1 LAKQI
6 SPTNHGN
13 AFQQKITETIFMA
26 KAKTNYTCTECGDV
40 SNKWAGKC
48 PACGAWNTLVETIV
62 ENGGNRF
69 SASHQG
75 LAQTAP
81 VLSLADIE
89 AIDVPRFGT
98 GIEEFD
104 RVLGGGLV
112 PGGVVL
118 IGGDPGIGKST
129 LLLQALANI
138 ARLKKVLYV
147 SGEESG
153 AQIAM
158 RAKRLAVEAG
168 ELKLQAE
175 IQLEKILGT
184 LVEHKPE
191 VVVIDSIQT
200 MYSDALSS
208 APGSVAQVRECAA
221 QLTRA
226 AKMSGITIIMVGH
239 VTKEGALAGPRVLE
253 HIVDTVLYFEGDT
266 HSSFRLVRAVKNR
279 FGAVNELGVFAMTEK
294 GLKGVSNP
302 SALFLSQ
309 HENQVPGSCVMVT
322 QEGTRP
328 LLVEIQALVDS
339 SHVPN
344 ARRLSVGLEQ
354 NRLAMLLAVLH
365 RHAGIA
371 AFDQDVFIN
380 AVGGVKITEPAAD
393 LAVLLAINS
402 SMRNK
407 PLPRGLVVFGE
418 VGLAGEIRPAP
429 RGQERLREAAK
440 LGFSIAMIPK
450 ANAPKQKIEGLKVIA
465 VERIDEALQRIRDE
479 ID

>member
-1 LAKQI
+1 
-6 SPTNHGN
+6 
-13 AFQQKITETIFMA
+13 MA
-26 KAKTNYTCTECGDV
+26 KVKTNYTCTECGGV
-40 SNKWAGKC
+40 SNKWAGQC
-48 PACGAWNTLVETIV
+48 PACGQWNTLVETLV
-62 ENGGNRF
+62 ESGGGNRY
-69 SASHQG
+69 SSTPQG

-112 PGGVVL
+112 PGGVAL

-138 ARLKKVLYV
+138 SRLKKVLYV

-153 AQIAM
+153 SQIAL
-158 RAKRLAVEAG
+158 RAKRLAVDAR
-168 ELKLQAE
+168 ELQLQAE
-175 IQLEKILGT
+175 IQLEKILAT
-184 LVEHKPE
+184 LAEHKPE
-191 VVVIDSIQT
+191 VAVIDSIQT
-200 MYSDALSS
+200 IYSDALTS

-221 QLTRA
+221 QLTRV
-226 AKMSGITIIMVGH
+226 AKTSGITIIMVGH

-266 HSSFRLVRAVKNR
+266 HSSFRLVRAFKNR

-365 RHAGIA
+365 RHAGVA

-440 LGFSIAMIPK
+440 LGFSIAVIPK
-450 ANAPKQKIEGLKVIA
+450 ANAPKQAIEGLKVIP
-465 VERIDEALQRIRDE
+465 VERIDDALQKARE
-479 ID
+479 IDDYAA

>member
-1 LAKQI
+1 
-6 SPTNHGN
+6 
-13 AFQQKITETIFMA
+13 MA
-26 KAKTNYTCTECGDV
+26 KPKINYTCSD
-40 SNKWAGKC
+40 
-48 PACGAWNTLVETIV
+48 CGAIASKWSGQCTSCHQWNTLVETVV
-62 ENGGNRF
+62 EAPGLNRL
-69 SASHQG
+69 SNPVHKS

-89 AIDVPRFGT
+89 ATDVPRFGT

-112 PGGVVL
+112 AGGVVL

-138 ARLKKVLYV
+138 SAVKSTLYV

-153 AQIAM
+153 AQIAL
-158 RAKRLAVEAG
+158 RARRLSVEGSA
-168 ELKLQAE
+168 LKLQAE

-184 LVEHKPE
+184 LADLKPE
-191 VVVIDSIQT
+191 VAVIDSIQT
-200 MYSDALSS
+200 LYSDALSS

-221 QLTRA
+221 QLTRV
-226 AKMSGITIIMVGH
+226 AKQTGVTIILVGH

-266 HSSFRLVRAVKNR
+266 QSSFRLVRAIKNR

-302 SALFLSQ
+302 SALFLSS
-309 HENQVPGSCVMVT
+309 HDTAVPGSCVMVT

-328 LLVEIQALVDS
+328 LLVEIQALVDT
-339 SHVPN
+339 SHLPN

-429 RGQERLREAAK
+429 RGQERLKEAAK
-440 LGFSIAMIPK
+440 LGFSIAVIPK
-450 ANAPKQKIEGLKVIA
+450 SNAPKQKIEGMKIVA
-465 VERIDEALQRIRDE
+465 VERIDEAFNKLRELD
-479 ID
+479 

>member
-1 LAKQI
+1 
-6 SPTNHGN
+6 
-13 AFQQKITETIFMA
+13 MA
-26 KAKTNYTCTECGDV
+26 KVKTQFTCSECGAIA
-40 SNKWAGKC
+40 SKWTGQC
-48 PACGAWNTLVETIV
+48 SACQQWNSMVETV
-62 ENGGNRF
+62 PETAGNNRY
-69 SASHQG
+69 SQPQHLS

-81 VLSLADIE
+81 VLSLADID

-112 PGGVVL
+112 AGGVVL

-129 LLLQALANI
+129 LLLQALANMSHHK
-138 ARLKKVLYV
+138 RVLYV

-153 AQIAM
+153 AQIAL
-158 RAKRLAVEAG
+158 RAKRLVIDAK

-175 IQLEKILGT
+175 IQLEKILST
-184 LVEHKPE
+184 LNDLKPE

-200 MYSDALSS
+200 VYSDALSS

-226 AKMSGITIIMVGH
+226 AKQTGVTIILVGH

-253 HIVDTVLYFEGDT
+253 HIVDTVLYFEGDA
-266 HSSFRLVRAVKNR
+266 HSSFRLVRAIKNR

-309 HENQVPGSCVMVT
+309 HDNQVPGSCVMVT

-328 LLVEIQALVDS
+328 LLVEIQALVDT
-339 SHVPN
+339 SHLPN

-354 NRLAMLLAVLH
+354 NRLAMLLAVAH

-440 LGFSIAMIPK
+440 LGFTLAVVPK
-450 ANAPKQKIEGLKVIA
+450 SNLPKQVIEGLKVIG
-465 VERIDEALQRIRDE
+465 VERIDEAFNKLRDLE
-479 ID
+479 

>member
-1 LAKQI
+1 
-6 SPTNHGN
+6 
-13 AFQQKITETIFMA
+13 M
-26 KAKTNYTCTECGDV
+26 
-40 SNKWAGKC
+40 
-48 PACGAWNTLVETIV
+48 
-62 ENGGNRF
+62 R
-69 SASHQG
+69 
-75 LAQTAP
+75 
-81 VLSLADIE
+81 LADIE

-98 GIEEFD
+98 GIDEFD

-112 PGGVVL
+112 AGGVVL

-138 ARLKKVLYV
+138 SKFKRALYV

-153 AQIAM
+153 AQVAL
-158 RAKRLAVEAG
+158 RARRLVIDAEN
-168 ELKLQAE
+168 LQLQAE
-175 IQLEKILGT
+175 IQLEKILST
-184 LVEHKPE
+184 LAEEKPD
-191 VVVIDSIQT
+191 VAVIDSIQT
-200 MYSDALSS
+200 VYSDALSS

-221 QLTRA
+221 QLTRV
-226 AKMSGITIIMVGH
+226 AKQSGITIILVGH
-239 VTKEGALAGPRVLE
+239 VTKEGTLAGPRVLE
-253 HIVDTVLYFEGDT
+253 HIVDTVLYYEGDT
-266 HSSFRLVRAVKNR
+266 HTSFRLVRAFKNR
-279 FGAVNELGVFAMTEK
+279 FGAVNELGVFAMTDK

-309 HENQVPGSCVMVT
+309 HDTQVPGSCVMVT

-328 LLVEIQALVDS
+328 LLVEIQALVDA

-344 ARRLSVGLEQ
+344 ARRLTVGLEQ

-365 RHAGIA
+365 KHAGVA

-393 LAVLLAINS
+393 LPVLLAIQS

-407 PLPRGLVVFGE
+407 PLPRGLVAFGE

-440 LGFSIAMIPK
+440 LGFSIALVPK
-450 ANAPKQKIEGLKVIA
+450 ANLPKQKIEGLQVIG
-465 VERIDEALQRIRDE
+465 VERIDQAMNQVREMQ
-479 ID
+479 

>member
-1 LAKQI
+1 
-6 SPTNHGN
+6 
-13 AFQQKITETIFMA
+13 MA
-26 KAKTNYTCTECGDV
+26 KSRTSFVCSECGAV
-40 SNKWAGKC
+40 SSRWTGQC
-48 PACGAWNTLVETIV
+48 PDCKAWNTMVEQVETA
-62 ENGGNRF
+62 GMNRM
-69 SASHQG
+69 SQTPQQHKS
-75 LAQTAP
+75 LVQTAP
-81 VLSLADIE
+81 VLSLADID
-89 AIDVPRFGT
+89 ATDVPRFGT

-112 PGGVVL
+112 AGGVVL

-129 LLLQALANI
+129 LLLQALANL
-138 ARLKKVLYV
+138 AATRSTLYV

-153 AQIAM
+153 AQIAL
-158 RAKRLAVEAG
+158 RAHRLQVDARD
-168 ELKLQAE
+168 LKLQAE

-184 LVEHKPE
+184 LADLKPE
-191 VVVIDSIQT
+191 VAVIDSIQT
-200 MYSDALSS
+200 LYSDALTS
-208 APGSVAQVRECAA
+208 APGSVSQVRECAA
-221 QLTRA
+221 QLTRV
-226 AKMSGITIIMVGH
+226 AKQTGVTIILVGH

-266 HSSFRLVRAVKNR
+266 QSSFRLVRAIKNR

-309 HENQVPGSCVMVT
+309 HDSQVPGSCVMVT

-328 LLVEIQALVDS
+328 LLVEIQALVDT
-339 SHVPN
+339 SHLPN

-402 SMRNK
+402 SMRSK

-440 LGFSIAMIPK
+440 LGFSVAVIPK
-450 ANAPKQKIEGLKVIA
+450 SNVPKQPIEGMTIVA
-465 VERIDEALQRIRDE
+465 VERIDEAFNKLRELD
-479 ID
+479 

>member
-1 LAKQI
+1 
-6 SPTNHGN
+6 
-13 AFQQKITETIFMA
+13 MA
-26 KAKTNYTCTECGDV
+26 KARTTFTCSECGGM
-40 SNKWAGKC
+40 SSRWTGQ
-48 PACGAWNTLVETIV
+48 CGDCKAWNTMVETVV
-62 ENGGNRF
+62 EPAGVNRM
-69 SASHQG
+69 SQTQHKS

-81 VLSLADIE
+81 VLSLADID
-89 AIDVPRFGT
+89 AVDVPRFTT

-112 PGGVVL
+112 AGGVVL

-138 ARLKKVLYV
+138 ASVKSTLYV

-153 AQIAM
+153 AQIAL
-158 RAKRLAVEAG
+158 RARRLAVDARD
-168 ELKLQAE
+168 LKLQAE

-184 LVEHKPE
+184 LADLKPE
-191 VVVIDSIQT
+191 VAVIDSIQT
-200 MYSDALSS
+200 VYSDALTS

-221 QLTRA
+221 QLTRL
-226 AKMSGITIIMVGH
+226 AKQTGVTIILVGH

-266 HSSFRLVRAVKNR
+266 QSSFRLVRAIKNR

-309 HENQVPGSCVMVT
+309 HDTPVPGSCVMVT

-328 LLVEIQALVDS
+328 LLVEIQALVDT
-339 SHVPN
+339 SHLPN

-380 AVGGVKITEPAAD
+380 AVGGVKIAEPAAD

-402 SMRNK
+402 SMRSK

-450 ANAPKQKIEGLKVIA
+450 SNVPKQKIEGMTIIA
-465 VERIDEALQRIRDE
+465 VERIDEAFNKLRELD
-479 ID
+479 

>member
-1 LAKQI
+1 
-6 SPTNHGN
+6 
-13 AFQQKITETIFMA
+13 MA
-26 KAKTNYTCTECGDV
+26 KAKTNYTCSECGAIANRWTGQCADC
-40 SNKWAGKC
+40 K
-48 PACGAWNTLVETIV
+48 AWNTMVETV
-62 ENGGNRF
+62 VDTPGVNRM
-69 SASHQG
+69 SQTPHRS

-112 PGGVVL
+112 AGGVVL

-129 LLLQALANI
+129 LLLQALSSLSAV
-138 ARLKKVLYV
+138 RSTLYV

-153 AQIAM
+153 AQIAL
-158 RAKRLAVEAG
+158 RAKRLAVDAKD
-168 ELKLQAE
+168 LKLQAE

-184 LVEHKPE
+184 IADLKPD

-200 MYSDALSS
+200 MYSDALTS

-221 QLTRA
+221 QLTRV
-226 AKMSGITIIMVGH
+226 AKQTGVTIILVGH

-266 HSSFRLVRAVKNR
+266 QSSYRLVRAIKNR

-309 HENQVPGSCVMVT
+309 HDSQVPGSCVMVT

-328 LLVEIQALVDS
+328 LLVEIQALVDT
-339 SHVPN
+339 SHLPN

-440 LGFSIAMIPK
+440 LGFSLAVIPK
-450 ANAPKQKIEGLKVIA
+450 SNAPKGKIEGMRIIT
-465 VERIDEALQRIRDE
+465 VERIEEAFNKLREVD
-479 ID
+479 

>member
-1 LAKQI
+1 
-6 SPTNHGN
+6 
-13 AFQQKITETIFMA
+13 MA
-26 KAKTNYTCTECGDV
+26 KEKTNFTCTECGGV
-40 SNKWAGKC
+40 SNKWAGQC
-48 PACGAWNTLVETIV
+48 PACGQWNTLVETII
-62 ENGGNRF
+62 ETAGNRF
-69 SASHQG
+69 STQHQG
-75 LAQTAP
+75 LTQTSP
-81 VLSLADIE
+81 VLSLADID

-129 LLLQALANI
+129 LLLQALANMS
-138 ARLKKVLYV
+138 LQKKALYI

-153 AQIAM
+153 AQIAL
-158 RAKRLAVEAG
+158 RAKRLAVDAKD
-168 ELKLQAE
+168 LKLQAE
-175 IQLEKILGT
+175 IQLEKILNT
-184 LVEHKPE
+184 LADQKPQ
-191 VVVIDSIQT
+191 VAVIDSIQT
-200 MYSDALSS
+200 VYSDALSS

-221 QLTRA
+221 QLTRV
-226 AKMSGITIIMVGH
+226 AKQSGITIIMVGH

-253 HIVDTVLYFEGDT
+253 HIVDTVLYFEGDS
-266 HSSFRLVRAVKNR
+266 HSSFRLVRAIKNR

-309 HENQVPGSCVMVT
+309 HDTQVAGSCVMVT

-328 LLVEIQALVDS
+328 LLVEIQALVDT
-339 SHVPN
+339 SHLPN

-393 LAVLLAINS
+393 LAVLLAIHS
-402 SMRNK
+402 SMRNRT
-407 PLPRGLVVFGE
+407 LPRGLVVFGE

-440 LGFSIAMIPK
+440 LGFSIALIPK
-450 ANAPKQKIEGLKVIA
+450 SNAPKQKIEGLTIIG
-465 VERIDEALQRIRDE
+465 VERIDEALTKIRE
-479 ID
+479 HE

>member
-1 LAKQI
+1 LIKI
-6 SPTNHGN
+6 
-13 AFQQKITETIFMA
+13 QQ
-26 KAKTNYTCTECGDV
+26 
-40 SNKWAGKC
+40 
-48 PACGAWNTLVETIV
+48 
-62 ENGGNRF
+62 F
-69 SASHQG
+69 SSQPQAI
-75 LAQTAP
+75 AQTSP
-81 VLSLADIE
+81 VLSLADID
-89 AIDVPRFGT
+89 AIDVPRFST
-98 GIEEFD
+98 GVEEFD

-112 PGGVVL
+112 AGGVVL

-129 LLLQALANI
+129 LLLQALANLSTVKT
-138 ARLKKVLYV
+138 ALYV

-153 AQIAM
+153 AQIAL
-158 RAKRLAVEAG
+158 RAKRLALQAG
-168 ELKLQAE
+168 SLQLQAE
-175 IQLEKILGT
+175 IQLEKILNT
-184 LVEHKPE
+184 LADKKPD
-191 VVVIDSIQT
+191 VAVIDSIQT
-200 MYSDALSS
+200 IYSDALSS

-221 QLTRA
+221 QLTRF
-226 AKMSGITIIMVGH
+226 AKQTGITIIMVGH

-266 HSSFRLVRAVKNR
+266 HSSFRLVRAFKNR

-309 HENQVPGSCVMVT
+309 HDQQVPGSCVMVT

-328 LLVEIQALVDS
+328 LLVEIQALVDQ
-339 SHVPN
+339 SHAPS

-365 RHAGIA
+365 RHAGVA

-393 LAVLLAINS
+393 LAVLLAIHS
-402 SMRNK
+402 SMRSR

-450 ANAPKQKIEGLKVIA
+450 ANMPKQKIEGMTILP
-465 VERIDEALQRIRDE
+465 VERIDEAFSKMRELE
-479 ID
+479 

>member
-1 LAKQI
+1 
-6 SPTNHGN
+6 
-13 AFQQKITETIFMA
+13 MA
-26 KAKTNYTCTECGDV
+26 KAKTNFTCSECGAIANRWTGQCADC
-40 SNKWAGKC
+40 K
-48 PACGAWNTLVETIV
+48 AWNTMVETVV
-62 ENGGNRF
+62 EAPGVNRM
-69 SASHQG
+69 SQTQHRS

-112 PGGVVL
+112 AGGVVL

-129 LLLQALANI
+129 LLLQALSSLSI
-138 ARLKKVLYV
+138 TRSTLYV

-153 AQIAM
+153 AQIAL
-158 RAKRLAVEAG
+158 RAKRLAVDARD
-168 ELKLQAE
+168 LKLQAE

-184 LVEHKPE
+184 IADLKPD

-200 MYSDALSS
+200 MYSDALTA
-208 APGSVAQVRECAA
+208 APGSVSQVRECAA
-221 QLTRA
+221 QLTRV
-226 AKMSGITIIMVGH
+226 AKQTGVTIILVGH

-266 HSSFRLVRAVKNR
+266 QSSFRLVRAIKNR

-309 HENQVPGSCVMVT
+309 HDTQVPGSCVMVT

-328 LLVEIQALVDS
+328 LLVEIQALVDT
-339 SHVPN
+339 SHLPN

-380 AVGGVKITEPAAD
+380 AVGGVKIAEPAAD

-440 LGFSIAMIPK
+440 LGFSIAVIPK
-450 ANAPKQKIEGLKVIA
+450 ANVPKQKVEGMTIVA
-465 VERIDEALQRIRDE
+465 VERIEQAFEKLRELD
-479 ID
+479 

>member
-1 LAKQI
+1 
-6 SPTNHGN
+6 
-13 AFQQKITETIFMA
+13 MA
-26 KAKTNYTCTECGDV
+26 KPKTNYTCTECGGV
-40 SNKWAGKC
+40 SNKWTGQCAS
-48 PACGAWNTLVETIV
+48 CGQWNTLVETII
-62 ENGGNRF
+62 EAAGNRF
-69 SASHQG
+69 SAQHQG
-75 LAQTAP
+75 LAQTSP
-81 VLSLADIE
+81 VLTLADIE

-112 PGGVVL
+112 AGGVVL

-129 LLLQALANI
+129 LLLQALANLSR
-138 ARLKKVLYV
+138 AKKVLYV

-153 AQIAM
+153 AQIAL
-158 RAKRLAVEAG
+158 RAKRLAVDAK

-175 IQLEKILGT
+175 IQLEKILNT
-184 LVEHKPE
+184 LAEHKPQ
-191 VVVIDSIQT
+191 VAAIDSIQT
-200 MYSDALSS
+200 IYSDALSS

-221 QLTRA
+221 QLTRV
-226 AKMSGITIIMVGH
+226 AKQSGITIIMVGH

-266 HSSFRLVRAVKNR
+266 HSSFRLVRAFKNR

-309 HENQVPGSCVMVT
+309 HDNQVAGSCVMVT

-328 LLVEIQALVDS
+328 LLVEIQALVDT

-402 SMRNK
+402 SMRSK

-440 LGFSIAMIPK
+440 LGFSIALIPK
-450 ANAPKQKIEGLKVIA
+450 SNAPKQKIEGLTIVG
-465 VERIDEALQRIRDE
+465 VERIDEALTRVRE
-479 ID
+479 HE

>member
-1 LAKQI
+1 MAKQ
-6 SPTNHGN
+6 
-13 AFQQKITETIFMA
+13 
-26 KAKTNYTCTECGDV
+26 KTQYVCTECGGV
-40 SNKWAGKC
+40 TAKWAGQC
-48 PACGAWNTLVETIV
+48 PSCGQWNTLVESVI
-62 ENGGNRF
+62 EPSGGNRF
-69 SASHQG
+69 SGQYQG
-75 LAQTAP
+75 LAQTSP

-89 AIDVPRFGT
+89 AIDVPRFTT
-98 GIEEFD
+98 GIDEFD

-112 PGGVVL
+112 AGGVVL

-129 LLLQALANI
+129 LLLQALANM
-138 ARLKKVLYV
+138 ARVKKALYV

-153 AQIAM
+153 AQIAL
-158 RAKRLAVEAG
+158 RAKRLALEAKD
-168 ELKLQAE
+168 LKLQAE
-175 IQLEKILGT
+175 IQLEKILAT
-184 LVEHKPE
+184 LAEHKPE
-191 VVVIDSIQT
+191 VAVIDSIQT
-200 MYSDALSS
+200 IYSDALTS

-221 QLTRA
+221 QLTRV
-226 AKMSGITIIMVGH
+226 AKQSGIAIIMVGH

-266 HSSFRLVRAVKNR
+266 HSSFRLVRAFKNR

-309 HENQVPGSCVMVT
+309 HDNQVPGSCVMVT

-328 LLVEIQALVDS
+328 LLVEIQALVDT

-393 LAVLLAINS
+393 LAVLLAIHS

-418 VGLAGEIRPAP
+418 IGLAGEIRPAP

-440 LGFSIAMIPK
+440 LGFSQALIPK
-450 ANAPKQKIEGLKVIA
+450 SNAPKQKIEGLNVIG
-465 VERIDEALQRIRDE
+465 VERIDEALNRLREVD
-479 ID
+479 